1 MRRKI
6 SEGKIYPIK
15 SKVDGPRI
23 YQYEVIFDLN
33 RLKVEIKDFLV
44 FLNVPD
50 TENFFRLEKRSG
62 DPLS

>member
-6 SEGKIYPIK
+6 SESKIYPIK

-23 YQYEVIFDLN
+23 CQYEVIFDLN
-33 RLKVEIKDFLV
+33 RLKIEIKGFLV

-50 TENFFRLEKRSG
+50 TEFS
-62 DPLS
+62 